1 MLLLRS
7 TSGLNWECTI
17 ATITYTE
24 PFSSSGLKGFFLF
37 SHDLNPM
44 TTTTQ
49 IAPKIVANL
58 PQVGNTPLLLIKSL
72 STDRVRIWAKA
83 EWQQPGGSV
92 KARAAHAIITNAIR
106 SGKLHKQNTLLDASS
121 GNTAIAYA
129 TLLRHIGWKPTIC
142 LPSNASAERKN
153 ILRALGAELILTS
166 PLEGTDGAQEVARTL
181 HAAHPEQYYY
191 ADQYS
196 NDANWQAHYLTTAEE
211 IWTQTKGQITHFV
224 AGLGTTGTFVGTG
237 RRLKELGHIELVSLQ
252 PDHPFHPLEGWKH
265 LATAHRPG
273 IYDDTVADKSL
284 IIDSSAVFDMIRFI
298 SAHEGLYI
306 SPSGAANLLGAQ
318 DVASGLRDGDI
329 VTTLADTLDRYTEIK
344 KEIFGI

>member
-44 TTTTQ
+44 TTHTQ
-49 IAPKIVANL
+49 IVSKIPVQL

-72 STDRVRIWAKA
+72 STDKVRIWAKA

-92 KARAAHAIITNAIR
+92 KARAAHAIISKAIR
-106 SGKLHKQNTLLDASS
+106 SGKLHKHNTLLDASS

-166 PLEGTDGAQEVARTL
+166 PLEGTDGAQEVARAL
-181 HAAHPEQYYY
+181 YIAHPNQYYY

-196 NDANWQAHYLTTAEE
+196 NEANWQSHYLTTAEE
-211 IWTQTKGQITHFV
+211 IWTQTKGNITHFV

-237 RRLKELGHIELVSLQ
+237 RRLKELGQVTLVSLQ
-252 PDHPFHPLEGWKH
+252 PDHPFHPLEGWKNM
-265 LATAHRPG
+265 ATAHRPK
-273 IYDDTVADKSL
+273 IYDDTIADKSL
-284 IIDSSAVFDMIRFI
+284 IIDSSAVFDMII
-298 SAHEGLYI
+298 SIATREGLYI
-306 SPSGAANLLGAQ
+306 SPSGAANLLGAHE
-318 DVASGLRDGDI
+318 VAAGIKEGDI

-344 KEIFGI
+344 KEIFGT